1 MEYSDPVMDDFT
13 LGQARPKKRI
23 PLARAEK
30 LAFRI
35 AASVEPLTDFIM
47 ITGSIR
53 RRRPETA
60 DIDFVVLPRNLEKFL
75 EAMEEMGFHGSE
87 RKRTGF
93 VEGVKIEFY
102 VAHRPEELGAMV
114 FYATGDFLHNI
125 AMRSIAKRRGWKLDQ
140 YGLFDAKTQDP
151 ILQSPYE
158 EDFYGALGVDY
169 HAPEE
174 RNFTTRLKGKK
185 KAAMGALGP
194 RDWSPRGEVPGHEPR
209 FAKILSNINWD
220 RDEWR
225 EPDYKDDFSWIWY
238 GPGGKE
244 GGYATELERTS
255 GGWDVS
261 EYVLVEGNVTDL
273 NFLKSTIFVT
283 DECLAEALYREK
295 RILVDPGM
303 IEESPDEWGLWAV
316 SLGIADLG
324 YYGGSEEWV
333 DELP

>member
-174 RNFTTRLKGKK
+174 RNFATRSKGKK
-185 KAAMGALGP
+185 KASMGALGP
-194 RDWSPRGEVPGHEPR
+194 RDWSPRRQVPGHEVKYPK
-209 FAKILSNINWD
+209 ALKDINWEGE
-220 RDEWR
+220 EWR
-225 EPDYKDDFSWIWY
+225 DPDVRIGHEWIWY
-238 GPGGKE
+238 GPGGQE
-244 GGYATELERTS
+244 GDYATTIEES
-255 GGWDVS
+255 GGGWDVS
-261 EYVLVEGNVTDL
+261 EYGRLHDQQEPNIQKTTTFVPYDL
-273 NFLKSTIFVT
+273 LI
-283 DECLAEALYREK
+283 DALYLSLGIPIDREA
-295 RILVDPGM
+295 
-303 IEESPDEWGLWAV
+303 IEEDPDEWNKYAVGLGV
-316 SLGIADLG
+316 DYLG